1 MEFLLGLATGYLLTW
16 PGFIILLFIGVI
28 FESYEEHGVAM
39 LTGIVSAVVAYF
51 FFHIDPMSIIT
62 YIIGYFVIGF
72 GWCIWRYKRKAADVV
87 EKYKTSGKHDRE
99 RALANLHP
107 VKMLNSLTTWV
118 LVWPFS
124 MVENVSGDLI
134 KLIQTTIT
142 KVFKGIFN
150 RIYDQAVEQLMP

>member
-72 GWCIWRYKRKAADVV
+72 GWCILRYKRKAADVV

>member
-87 EKYKTSGKHDRE
+87 EKYKNSGKHDRE